1 MAPGWEVEG
10 LRELALNST
19 RHVPRTGERGT
30 TSLLPP
36 ISGPSSGCSS
46 AVVLCIP
53 NTLDLAV

>member
-1 MAPGWEVEG
+1 MEG

-36 ISGPSSGCSS
+36 ISGPGSGCSS
-46 AVVLCIP
+46 AVAVPVLCIP